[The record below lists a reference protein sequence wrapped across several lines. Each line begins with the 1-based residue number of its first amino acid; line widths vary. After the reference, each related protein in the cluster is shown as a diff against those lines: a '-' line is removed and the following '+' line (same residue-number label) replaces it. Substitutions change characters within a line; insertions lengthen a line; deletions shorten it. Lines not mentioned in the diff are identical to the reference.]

1 MFTSDMKVI
10 EVLQANPDTAAVFT
24 GYGMGCI
31 HCLLAHGESVAEAA
45 AAHGIDLDEM
55 LSRLN
60 AVNN

>member
-10 EVLQANPDTAAVFT
+10 EVLQKNPDTATVFT
-24 GYGMGCI
+24 NYGMGCI

-55 LSRLN
+55 LERLN
-60 AVNN
+60 AVKN